1 MTTITKRRPRVT
13 LVTPHAR
20 SSNTGNWHTAARWAR
35 FLRATY
41 RLEVRQDWDG
51 TRCDLLIALHAR
63 RSAGA
68 IARFA
73 EACPDRPLV
82 VVLTGTDL
90 YRDLATD
97 RGAQRSLA
105 LATRLV
111 VLNRRGAARLPAAMR
126 RKTAVI
132 LQSAAARRTRAP
144 ARLPLRVAVV
154 GHLRD
159 EKDPALVFA
168 ALARLPAEL
177 PLRIDH
183 AGAALDPA
191 LGRRARATMAHDPRY
206 RWHGDLPR
214 GRARDLMQR
223 AHVLLHPSRIEGG
236 AQAVIEAI
244 RGGTPVIASRIDG
257 NTGLLGTDYPG
268 LFAPGDAGAAARLLR
283 RAATDA
289 AFLRRLRAAT
299 HRLAPQFD
307 PAREAR
313 ALRALV
319 DNALRRPAGTT
330 AGSQPRSSR

>member
-1 MTTITKRRPRVT
+1 MTITKRRPRVT

-111 VLNRRGAARLPAAMR
+111 VLNRRGAARA
-126 RKTAVI
+126 
-132 LQSAAARRTRAP
+132 
-144 ARLPLRVAVV
+144 
-154 GHLRD
+154 
-159 EKDPALVFA
+159 
-168 ALARLPAEL
+168 
-177 PLRIDH
+177 
-183 AGAALDPA
+183 
-191 LGRRARATMAHDPRY
+191 
-206 RWHGDLPR
+206 
-214 GRARDLMQR
+214 
-223 AHVLLHPSRIEGG
+223 
-236 AQAVIEAI
+236 
-244 RGGTPVIASRIDG
+244 
-257 NTGLLGTDYPG
+257 
-268 LFAPGDAGAAARLLR
+268 
-283 RAATDA
+283 
-289 AFLRRLRAAT
+289 
-299 HRLAPQFD
+299 
-307 PAREAR
+307 
-313 ALRALV
+313 
-319 DNALRRPAGTT
+319 
-330 AGSQPRSSR
+330 